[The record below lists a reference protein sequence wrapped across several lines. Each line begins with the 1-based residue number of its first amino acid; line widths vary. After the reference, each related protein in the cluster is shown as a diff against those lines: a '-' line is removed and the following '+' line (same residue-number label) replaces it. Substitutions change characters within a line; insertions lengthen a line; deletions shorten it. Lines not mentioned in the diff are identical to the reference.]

1 MRGVAS
7 RSQEME
13 RRSLS
18 AHQAAEPLN
27 LLNDREEFHM
37 RGTTTRRTN
46 RRIATAFLLVAVAS
60 SLVLQ
65 TQNVPTTHAAS
76 REPVRARHGIVAST
90 NEIASHVGVDIMK
103 RGGNAVDAAIAVAFA
118 LAVTHPA
125 AGNLGGG
132 GFMMIRLNDGRTTA
146 IDYREMAPAA
156 ATRNIYLDK
165 NGKVIEGEGGSIEG
179 YRAAGV
185 PGTVRG
191 MELALKKYG
200 SGKMSWA
207 QLIEPARRLAANGF
221 NVTYTLSRSLRGSR
235 EYLSKYPET
244 KRIYLNNGKFH
255 NEGDVF
261 VQPDLAATFARLQQR
276 GPNEF
281 YTGQTAQLIAADMKR
296 NNGLLTLDDLRGYVA
311 KERQPLRGNYRGYE
325 VISMPPPSSGGAVLI
340 EMLNILEGYDF
351 KKMDWASS
359 NRYHLMTEAMRRA
372 FADRAEYMGDTDFA
386 KVPLAGLVDKRYA
399 AQLRNTIDPERASS
413 SEQVKA
419 GKPVG
424 YESDETTHFTVVDA
438 DGNAVAN
445 TYTLN
450 NSYGS
455 AVVAKGTGLIM
466 NDEMDDFAAK
476 PGTPNLYGLIQGERN
491 AVAPRKRPLSAMTPT
506 FVLRKDGSLWF
517 TVGSPG
523 GPTIINTVL
532 DVITNVIDYGMNIQ
546 QAIDAPRIHHQW
558 LPDELVFEPYGLS
571 GDTQNALT
579 ARGHKLAKPRYL
591 GDAEGIMIEEKTGV
605 RLGAT
610 DPRRS
615 DGLAVGY

>member
-1 MRGVAS
+1 MIRTRRIFATWLVLIAVLGVALAPVQNS
-7 RSQEME
+7 I
-13 RRSLS
+13 
-18 AHQAAEPLN
+18 N
-27 LLNDREEFHM
+27 L
-37 RGTTTRRTN
+37 TTT
-46 RRIATAFLLVAVAS
+46 L
-60 SLVLQ
+60 
-65 TQNVPTTHAAS
+65 AAS
-76 REPVRARHGIVAST
+76 REPVRARRGIVAST
-90 NEIASHVGVDIMK
+90 NEVASRVGVDIMK

-132 GFMMIRLNDGRTTA
+132 GFMMIRLKNGRTTA

-156 ATRNIYLDK
+156 ATRDIYLDK

-200 SGKMSWA
+200 SGKLTWS
-207 QLIEPARRLAANGF
+207 QLVEPARQLAANGF
-221 NVTYTLSRSLRGSR
+221 TVTRSLARSLRIKQDIRRGNEVVEEKI
-235 EYLSKYPET
+235 EYLAKYPET
-244 KRIYLNNGKFH
+244 KRIYLRNGNFY

-261 VQPDLAATFARLQQR
+261 RQPDLAATFARLQR
-276 GPNEF
+276 GGPNEF
-281 YTGQTAQLIAADMKR
+281 YEGQTARMIADDMKR
-296 NNGLLTLDDLRGYVA
+296 HNGLMTLADLRGYVA
-311 KERQPLRGNYRGYE
+311 KEREPLRGNYRGYE
-325 VISMPPPSSGGAVLI
+325 IVSMPPPSSGGAVLI
-340 EMLNILEGYDF
+340 EMLNILEGYDL

-359 NRYHLMTEAMRRA
+359 DRYHLMTESMRRA
-372 FADRAEYMGDTDFA
+372 FADRAEYMGDTDFV
-386 KVPLAGLVDKRYA
+386 KVPIAGLIDKNYA
-399 AQLRNTIDPERASS
+399 AQLRSTINTERASS

-419 GKPVG
+419 GKPLG
-424 YESDETTHFTVVDA
+424 YESEETTHFTVVDA
-438 DGNAVAN
+438 EGNAVAN

-455 AVVAKGTGLIM
+455 AVVAKGTGIIM

-506 FVLRKDGSLWF
+506 FVLRKDSLWF

-532 DVITNVIDYGMNIQ
+532 EVISNVIDYNMNIQ

-558 LPDELVFEPYGLS
+558 LPDELVYEPYGLS
-571 GDTQNALT
+571 GDTQRALVG
-579 ARGHKLAKPRYL
+579 RGHKLIKKPRYL
-591 GDAEGIMIEEKTGV
+591 GDCEGIMIEEKTGM

>member
-1 MRGVAS
+1 MKQS
-7 RSQEME
+7 
-13 RRSLS
+13 
-18 AHQAAEPLN
+18 
-27 LLNDREEFHM
+27 
-37 RGTTTRRTN
+37 N
-46 RRIATAFLLVAVAS
+46 RRIIRTFTTASLLVCFSLSVSFQPARIADNFTVA
-60 SLVLQ
+60 
-65 TQNVPTTHAAS
+65 AAS
-76 REPVRARHGIVAST
+76 REPVRARHGVVAST
-90 NEIASHVGVDIMK
+90 NEVASHVGVEVMK

-132 GFMMIRLNDGRTTA
+132 GFMMIRLKDGRTTA

-165 NGKVIEGEGGSIEG
+165 NGKLIVGEGSSTLG

-200 SGKMSWA
+200 SHHLTWA

-221 NVTYTLSRSLRGSR
+221 TVTNTLARSLHFRSEITRGDEVTFEDH

-244 KRIYLNNGKFH
+244 KRIYLNNGKFYK
-255 NEGDVF
+255 EGDLF

-281 YTGQTAQLIAADMKR
+281 YEGRTARLIVDDMKR
-296 NNGLLTLDDLRGYVA
+296 HNGLIAIEDMRGYIA
-311 KERQPLRGNYRGYE
+311 KEREPLRGNYRGYE
-325 VISMPPPSSGGAVLI
+325 IISMPPPSSGGAVLL
-340 EMLNILEGYDF
+340 EMLNILEGYDL
-351 KKMDWASS
+351 KKMDSASS
-359 NRYHLMTEAMRRA
+359 ERYHLMTEAMRRA
-372 FADRAEYMGDTDFA
+372 FADRAEYMGDTDFV
-386 KVPLAGLVDKRYA
+386 KVPIAGLTDKKYA
-399 AQLRNTIDPERASS
+399 AQLRSTINPERASN

-419 GKPVG
+419 GKPLG
-424 YESDETTHFTVVDA
+424 YESEETTHFTVVDA
-438 DGNAVAN
+438 EGNAVAN

-455 AVVAKGTGLIM
+455 GVVAKGTGIIM

-532 DVITNVIDYGMNIQ
+532 DVITNVIDCNMNIQ

-558 LPDELVFEPYGLS
+558 MPDELVYEPYGLS
-571 GDTQNALT
+571 GDTQKALM
-579 ARGHKLAKPRYL
+579 ARGHKLVHKPRYL
-591 GDAEGIMIEEKTGV
+591 GDCEGIMIDEKTGI